1 MLQRDHHDW
10 RLTMPTAVLA
20 AVREVQIPLLTLMLL
35 GGSGAK
41 VVKVV
46 RSRALAV
53 GLGPT
58 ALFPL
63 RLRRPI
69 AMAVCATEFGLGIGL
84 VVTAGKLGAG
94 LPATIVRAG
103 VSLLFLTAVGALV
116 ELRERRPDAGCGCFG
131 ELSVTPVGNRTIAR
145 SAVLALAAIVTVGQP
160 PLRMPE
166 SGEMAT
172 VWIVAVVAELLLLA
186 ALSPELGQA
195 MARLGYSEPCEVRRI
210 SVDRTLTALAGSAPW
225 RRYAGLITEPAP
237 SDIWREGC
245 WRYLVYPGQSEGR
258 PVDLVFAV
266 SLRSRRPQVQVAVL
280 DAVTDE
286 VLAGTPQTRPI
297 PDRTGDR
304 PLAGSA
310 GPRYRPGEPSLP
322 YQPDLEATRPM
333 AGLGARASLDQRAVY
348 GNHSVGL
355 PVRPARSARSGLDA
369 AARVGEPAR
378 HRSSAPF

>member
-20 AVREVQIPLLTLMLL
+20 AVREVQIPLLSLMLL
-35 GGSGAK
+35 GGCGAK
-41 VVKVV
+41 AVKVV

-69 AMAVCATEFGLGIGL
+69 AMAMCASEFGLGIGL
-84 VVTAGKLGAG
+84 IVTAGKLGAG

-145 SAVLALAAIVTVGQP
+145 SAVLAVAAIATVGQA

-166 SGEMAT
+166 SGQLAA

-186 ALSPELGQA
+186 ALSPELGEA
-195 MARLGYSEPCEVRRI
+195 MARLGYSEPCEIRRI
-210 SVDRTLTALAGSAPW
+210 SVDRTLAALAGSAPW
-225 RRYAGLITEPAP
+225 RRYADLVTEPAP
-237 SDIWREGC
+237 ADIWREGC
-245 WRYLVYPGQSEGR
+245 WRYLVYPGESQGR

-286 VLAGTPQTRPI
+286 VLAGTQPTRPV
-297 PDRTGDR
+297 PDRTADR
-304 PLAGSA
+304 PLAGSTGLRHRA
-310 GPRYRPGEPSLP
+310 AEPGRPYPS
-322 YQPDLEATRPM
+322 DLEVTRPM

-348 GNHSVGL
+348 GTHSVGL
-355 PVRPARSARSGLDA
+355 PA
-369 AARVGEPAR
+369 GEPVR
-378 HRSSAPF
+378 RRSSSPF

>member
-1 MLQRDHHDW
+1 
-10 RLTMPTAVLA
+10 MPTAVPNEVFG

-35 GGSGAK
+35 GGCGAK
-41 VVKVV
+41 AVRVVK
-46 RSRALAV
+46 SRDLAV

-69 AMAVCATEFGLGIGL
+69 AMAMCAAEFGLGIGL
-84 VVTAGKLGAG
+84 VLTAGKAGTG

-103 VSLLFLTAVGALV
+103 VSLLFLIAVGALI

-145 SAVLALAAIVTVGQP
+145 SAVLAVAAIVTVGQP
-160 PLRMPE
+160 PLAMPD
-166 SGEMAT
+166 SGRLAT
-172 VWIVAVVAELLLLA
+172 VWIVTVVAEVLLLA
-186 ALSPELGQA
+186 ALSPELGEA

-210 SVDRTLTALAGSAPW
+210 SVDRTLAALAGSAPW
-225 RRYAGLITEPAP
+225 RRYADLITEAAPA
-237 SDIWREGC
+237 DIWREGC
-245 WRYLVYPGQSEGR
+245 WRYLVYRGESEGR

-286 VLAGTPQTRPI
+286 VLAGAPQERAV

-304 PLAGSA
+304 PLVGSA
-310 GPRYRPGEPSLP
+310 GPRHRPDGPSRPYR
-322 YQPDLEATRPM
+322 PDLEVTRPM
-333 AGLGARASLDQRAVY
+333 AGLGAQASLDQRAAY
-348 GNHSVGL
+348 GTHTG
-355 PVRPARSARSGLDA
+355 RPARPASGAPTSLDVPS
-369 AARVGEPAR
+369 RIGLPPR
-378 HRSSAPF
+378 HRSSASF

>member
-1 MLQRDHHDW
+1 
-10 RLTMPTAVLA
+10 MPTAVLA

>member
-1 MLQRDHHDW
+1 
-10 RLTMPTAVLA
+10 MPTAVLA
-20 AVREVQIPLLTLMLL
+20 AVREVQIPLLALMLL
-35 GGSGAK
+35 GGCGAK
-41 VVKVV
+41 AARVVQ
-46 RSRALAV
+46 SRDLAV

-69 AMAVCATEFGLGIGL
+69 AMAMCATEFGLGIGL
-84 VVTAGKLGAG
+84 ILTAGKAGAG

-103 VSLLFLTAVGALV
+103 VSLLFLIAVGALV

-145 SAVLALAAIVTVGQP
+145 SAVLAVAAIATLGAP
-160 PLRMPE
+160 PLQMPQ
-166 SGEMAT
+166 SGRMAT
-172 VWIVAVVAELLLLA
+172 VWIVAAVAELLLLA

-210 SVDRTLTALAGSAPW
+210 SVDRTLAALEGSAPW
-225 RRYAGLITEPAP
+225 RRYTGLITEPAP
-237 SDIWREGC
+237 ADIWREGC
-245 WRYLVYPGQSEGR
+245 WRYLVYPGESEGR

-286 VLAGTPQTRPI
+286 VLAGAPQGRPV
-297 PDRTGDR
+297 PDRSGDR

-310 GPRYRPGEPSLP
+310 GPRPRPAGPGLP
-322 YQPDLEATRPM
+322 YPPGLEVTPPM
-333 AGLGARASLDQRAVY
+333 AGLGARASLNQRAAY
-348 GNHSVGL
+348 GTHTGRTAGPASGAPAGL
-355 PVRPARSARSGLDA
+355 EGP
-369 AARVGEPAR
+369 ARVGLPAR
-378 HRSSAPF
+378 HRSSASF

>member
-10 RLTMPTAVLA
+10 RLTMPTAVLGA
-20 AVREVQIPLLTLMLL
+20 IREVQIPLLTLMLL
-35 GGSGAK
+35 GGCGAK
-41 VVKVV
+41 AVKVV
-46 RSRALAV
+46 RTRDLAV

-69 AMAVCATEFGLGIGL
+69 AMAMCATELGLGIGL
-84 VVTAGKLGAG
+84 IMTAGKPGAG

-103 VSLLFLTAVGALV
+103 VSLLFLTAVGGLI

-131 ELSVTPVGNRTIAR
+131 ELSVAPVGNRTIAR
-145 SAVLALAAIVTVGQP
+145 SAALAVAAIVTVGQP

-166 SGEMAT
+166 SGRMAT
-172 VWIVAVVAELLLLA
+172 VWIVAAVAELLLLA
-186 ALSPELGQA
+186 ALSPELGEA

-210 SVDRTLTALAGSAPW
+210 SVDRTLAALAGSAPW
-225 RRYAGLITEPAP
+225 RRYAGLVTGPAP
-237 SDIWREGC
+237 ADIWREGC
-245 WRYLVYPGQSEGR
+245 WRYLVYPGESEGR

-286 VLAGTPQTRPI
+286 VLAGAPQTRPV

-310 GPRYRPGEPSLP
+310 GPRHRPGEPSLP
-322 YQPDLEATRPM
+322 YQPGLEVTRPM
-333 AGLGARASLDQRAVY
+333 AGLGARAGLDQRAVY
-348 GNHSVGL
+348 GTHTTGL
-355 PVRPARSARSGLDA
+355 PTRPGRGAPAGLNA
-369 AARVGEPAR
+369 PARVGGPAR
-378 HRSSAPF
+378 DRSSAPF